1 MSTEFSTRLAIFIVE
16 AVQGVDSVDSCR
28 NRMLVHRQNG
38 SGRRKNVTAT
48 LKWYHN
54 GQAIKP
60 LMEPDELRLIQLDGE
75 NYLVWICA
83 PAEKTEASMF
93 QAYPT
98 VCQKDCQHAWCHVAV

>member
-1 MSTEFSTRLAIFIVE
+1 MLTLLIH
-16 AVQGVDSVDSCR
+16 VDT
-28 NRMLVHRQNG
+28 
-38 SGRRKNVTAT
+38 GRWFTGKMALDAAKNVTAS
-48 LKWYHN
+48 LKLYHN

-60 LMEPDELRLIQLDGE
+60 LTEPDELRLIQLDGE

-83 PAEKTEASMF
+83 TAEKTEASMF